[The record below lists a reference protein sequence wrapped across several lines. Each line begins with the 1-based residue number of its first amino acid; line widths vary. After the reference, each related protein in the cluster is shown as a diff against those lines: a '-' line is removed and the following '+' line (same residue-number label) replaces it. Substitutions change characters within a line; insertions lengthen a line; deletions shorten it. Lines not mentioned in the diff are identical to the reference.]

1 MKKVRLFSGLHG
13 DIYFPYIHCSNF
25 SEIVRHCGTANKWP
39 VYSLLRGSRWMMGLD
54 KAVRPE
60 KQMIYLNCD
69 RVDSESRSYLRLLS
83 FFASKTRCFWKNGRT
98 SV

>member
-1 MKKVRLFSGLHG
+1 
-13 DIYFPYIHCSNF
+13 
-25 SEIVRHCGTANKWP
+25 
-39 VYSLLRGSRWMMGLD
+39 MGLD